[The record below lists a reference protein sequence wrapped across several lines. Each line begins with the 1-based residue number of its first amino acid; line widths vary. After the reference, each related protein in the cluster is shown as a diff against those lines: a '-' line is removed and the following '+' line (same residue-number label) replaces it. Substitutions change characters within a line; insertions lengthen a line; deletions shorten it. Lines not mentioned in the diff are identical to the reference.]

1 MEPEI
6 VICAAILCE
15 NGEIIRCHRH
25 GDGMM
30 AARHRGWE
38 LYKAEDAGTR
48 QQGFITSRGR
58 YVDRKEGLALQK
70 AAGIPSFDKDGYR
83 YMLFSEDLY

>member
-1 MEPEI
+1 MET
-6 VICAAILCE
+6 VICAAVLCE

-30 AARHRGWE
+30 AARHRKWP
-38 LYKAEDAGTR
+38 LSAEN
-48 QQGFITSRGR
+48 QQGFITSTGR
-58 YVDRKEGLALQK
+58 YIDRKEGLAIQV
-70 AAGIPSFDKDGYR
+70 ASGIPSADKDGYR

>member
-1 MEPEI
+1 MKPEI

-15 NGEIIRCHRH
+15 NGEILRCHRH

-30 AARHRGWE
+30 AAKHREWN
-38 LYKAEDAGTR
+38 LYNGEDAGTK
-48 QQGFITSRGR
+48 QQGFITSTGR
-58 YVDRKEGLALQK
+58 YVDRAEGLILQK
-70 AAGIPSFDKDGYR
+70 AAGIPSADKDGYR